1 MPYYVTYGQLQEEL
15 ENTYRKTGKR
25 IQFTEAVDALY
36 KKGCLS
42 ETAPTSDAASQAQ
55 RNAGN
60 AAFSGVVDAL
70 DERGC
75 LSETA
80 LSGNAMSR
88 TLKVEDNDAFS
99 RLVDGSFF
107 NVKPSAGLPERV
119 NEDDIIPLLR
129 DVLVIRHPR
138 FTRPHPHRHDYVEID
153 CVVDGGCVF
162 YFEDEKRELSAGAM
176 CVIAPHSLHD
186 IEITDDSTVYCIML
200 RRSTFETTF
209 FGLLNRDDALSLFF
223 RTMIQDNRRPNYL
236 LFRTDNLPLM
246 HSLIQCAMFECHT
259 LDDYS
264 NSCCISLI
272 NLLFSCVLRSYIDSP
287 QFHNYQPIRDFSRIL
302 SYIRENYR
310 TLTLTE
316 LADTFHYSKP
326 HLCTLIKQNTGLNFT
341 ALIKKVRMNRAVEYL
356 LGTEL
361 PISEAAELVGYH
373 STDHFSRVFRS
384 VYGVSPQE
392 YRRRNADPDDR
403 FIPFE
408 IK

>member
-1 MPYYVTYGQLQEEL
+1 MPYYVTYGQLQGEL

-42 ETAPTSDAASQAQ
+42 ETVPT
-55 RNAGN
+55 GN
-60 AAFSGVVDAL
+60 AASTTQGTTDNDLFTHMVDAL
-70 DERGC
+70 HEKDRLPEM
-75 LSETA
+75 T

-223 RTMIQDNRRPNYL
+223 RTMIQGSRRPNYL

-246 HSLIQCAMFECHT
+246 EAFIQCAMFECHT

-272 NLLFSCVLRSYIDSP
+272 NLMFSCVLRSCTDAP

-302 SYIRENYR
+302 SYIRKNYR
-310 TLTLTE
+310 TLTLAE

-326 HLCTLIKQNTGLNFT
+326 HLCTLIKQNTGLSFT
-341 ALIKKVRMNRAVEYL
+341 ALIKKIRMTRAVEYL

-361 PISEAAELVGYH
+361 AISEIAELVGYH

-384 VYGVSPQE
+384 ACGVSPQE
-392 YRRRNADPDDR
+392 YRRRNANQDDR

>member
-1 MPYYVTYGQLQEEL
+1 MPYYVTYGQLQQEL
-15 ENTYRKTGKR
+15 ESTYRKTGKR
-25 IQFTEAVDALY
+25 MQFTEVVDALY
-36 KKGCLS
+36 EKGCLS
-42 ETAPTSDAASQAQ
+42 NTPPLSRTASPMSRDMDKEVF
-55 RNAGN
+55 NHM
-60 AAFSGVVDAL
+60 VDAVSKK
-70 DERGC
+70 DF
-75 LSETA
+75 LSETT

-88 TLKVEDNDAFS
+88 TLKVEDNEAFS

-138 FTRPHPHRHDYVEID
+138 YTRPHLHQHDYVEIN
-153 CVVDGGCVF
+153 CVVDGSCVF
-162 YFEDEKRELSAGAM
+162 YFEDEKRKLSVGEM
-176 CVIAPHSLHD
+176 CIIAPNSLHD

-209 FGLLNRDDALSLFF
+209 FRLLNRDDALSLFF
-223 RTMIQDNRRPNYL
+223 RTMIQGSRHPNYL

-264 NSCCISLI
+264 NSSCISLI
-272 NLLFSCVLRSYIDSP
+272 NLLFSCVLRSYTGVP
-287 QFHNYQPIRDFSRIL
+287 QFHNCQPLRDFSRVL

-310 TLTLTE
+310 TLTLAE

-326 HLCTLIKQNTGLNFT
+326 HLCTLIKQNTGLSFT
-341 ALIKKVRMNRAVEYL
+341 ALIKKIRMNRAVEYL

-361 PISEAAELVGYH
+361 SIGEVAELVGYH

-384 VYGVSPQE
+384 AYGVSPQE
-392 YRRRNADPDDR
+392 YRRRNTDSDNH

-408 IK
+408 MK

>member
-1 MPYYVTYGQLQEEL
+1 MPYYVTYGQLQQEL
-15 ENTYRKTGKR
+15 ESTYRKTGKR
-25 IQFTEAVDALY
+25 MQFPEAVDALY

-42 ETAPTSDAASQAQ
+42 ETPPV
-55 RNAGN
+55 GN
-60 AAFSGVVDAL
+60 AASLTPGDMDHDASSHMVDPFHEQSYFLEA
-70 DERGC
+70 
-75 LSETA
+75 A

-88 TLKVEDNDAFS
+88 TLKVEDNETFE

-107 NVKPSAGLPERV
+107 AVKPTAGLPKRV

-138 FTRPHPHRHDYVEID
+138 YTRPHLHRHDYVEID

-162 YFEDEKRELSAGAM
+162 YFEDEKRELSVGEM
-176 CVIAPHSLHD
+176 CIIAPDSLHD
-186 IEITDDSTVYCIML
+186 IEILDNSTVYCIML

-209 FGLLNRDDALSLFF
+209 FSLLNRDDTLSLFF
-223 RTMIQDNRRPNYL
+223 RTIIQGDRHPNYL
-236 LFRTDNLPLM
+236 LFRTENLPLM
-246 HSLIQCAMFECHT
+246 EAFIQCAMFECHT

-272 NLLFSCVLRSYIDSP
+272 NLLFSCVLRSYTDAP
-287 QFHNYQPIRDFSRIL
+287 QFHNYQPMRDFSRIL

-310 TLTLTE
+310 TLTLAA

-326 HLCTLIKQNTGLNFT
+326 HLCTLIKQNTGLSFT
-341 ALIKKVRMNRAVEYL
+341 ALIKKIRMNRAVEYL

-361 PISEAAELVGYH
+361 SIGEVAELVGYH

-384 VYGVSPQE
+384 AYGVSPQE

-408 IK
+408 MK